1 MVRASAKRKLSQRGL
16 SYERKPGLLAL
27 SRPILRLAPRPF
39 MGCAGPMIIL
49 AEIIGAIALGYA
61 LLCLAAAKRD

>member
-1 MVRASAKRKLSQRGL
+1 MVKASAKRKLSQRGL
-16 SYERKPGLLAL
+16 GHDAAPRLLAL

-49 AEIIGAIALGYA
+49 AEILGAIALGYA